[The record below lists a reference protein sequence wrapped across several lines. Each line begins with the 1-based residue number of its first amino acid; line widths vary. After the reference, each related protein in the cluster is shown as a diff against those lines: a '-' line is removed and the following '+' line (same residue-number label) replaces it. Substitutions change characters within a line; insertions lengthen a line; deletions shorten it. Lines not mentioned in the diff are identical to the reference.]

1 MAMNQTILEWQHGRR
16 IQGLPTLST
25 LVGPVALGVREW
37 GGWNATVP
45 RSVLTG
51 FNLTEIARTWFAQVA
66 DSHRLTE
73 WAWDGFHRALA
84 NTGIKVQIAPGRTRY
99 DLNQLWNQLP
109 DRTSDASLLMYRVLA
124 VASGPVPLSFETL
137 EQELGV
143 VPLLA
148 GLCGV
153 VPIDEWPAI
162 LLIGRGLPDD
172 FHEAIR
178 ILKRIAVRIPLL
190 PIAVSVSAEVWKAAA
205 ADTREIAL
213 AREGLIELS
222 GVTATE
228 LQAKLLVAGV
238 AEPLPHEAI
247 ARLAAEGLDSGL
259 AEVFVAAVAESRCT
273 TSAQSEAE
281 GLHRSAA
288 ERFLF
293 ELLESMPETRG
304 LFEPNRPL
312 EFHHG
317 HRSAEADMVAPWLK
331 LVIEVDGGYYHL
343 NPEQYRRDRRKDHAY
358 QRHGYWVLRFLAE
371 DVVKD
376 SESILSTVLD
386 AVALRR
392 SLTTPR

>member
-1 MAMNQTILEWQHGRR
+1 MIPKAATYRSMAMNQTILEWQHGRR

-109 DRTSDASLLMYRVLA
+109 DRVSDASLLMYRVLA

-259 AEVFVAAVAESRCT
+259 AEVLWQRSRNLAARLPRNRRRRVCT
-273 TSAQSEAE
+273 GVRPNGFCLNCLKVCRRLGGCLNLTAHWNSTMAI
-281 GLHRSAA
+281 GPRKPTWWHR
-288 ERFLF
+288 
-293 ELLESMPETRG
+293 G
-304 LFEPNRPL
+304 
-312 EFHHG
+312 
-317 HRSAEADMVAPWLK
+317 
-331 LVIEVDGGYYHL
+331 
-343 NPEQYRRDRRKDHAY
+343 
-358 QRHGYWVLRFLAE
+358 
-371 DVVKD
+371 
-376 SESILSTVLD
+376 
-386 AVALRR
+386 
-392 SLTTPR
+392 